1 MPESKYQK
9 DSESKPAAGG
19 VTRSAPPIRKS
30 EIPPAPQSSSTKSP
44 TPKQNDSQEEPAPKI
59 DPLWEA
65 VDELKTQLSW
75 RPSIHDRR
83 FQLRALIV
91 LLIIATLYLCFRFG
105 LTFSSKLAVASEQ
118 QRLQSLFQ
126 QCLDHDGSP
135 QHLIFSGTVQEDPSA
150 QQDSSQP
157 PREAIARFGDS
168 YTFPAWSE
176 ISKFPDPTVF
186 VGKLSAAGGMDRLVI
201 VTVDLAPAEARP
213 DAGNVGV
220 HISTYAA
227 DLPLSRESTGE
238 AQLNIYLKNGATFRA
253 FEGSRE
259 FGKDS
264 VSFSIEAGKKT
275 STIHACLQPDGTI
288 AILDD
293 AKEITH
299 ETEFYELD
307 RSTGN

>member
-9 DSESKPAAGG
+9 DGEAKTTPG
-19 VTRSAPPIRKS
+19 VARSAPPAREAEAPLASKS
-30 EIPPAPQSSSTKSP
+30 LSTKSA
-44 TPKQNDSQEEPAPKI
+44 TPKQNESQEDPTPKV

-65 VDELKTQLSW
+65 VDDLKTQLSW

-83 FQLRALIV
+83 FQLRAIIV
-91 LLIIATLYLCFRFG
+91 LLVIVTLYLCFHFG
-105 LTFSSKLAVASEQ
+105 LTFSSKLAVESEQ

-135 QHLIFSGTVQEDPSA
+135 DHLIFSGVVQEDPSA
-150 QQDSSQP
+150 PQDSSQQP
-157 PREAIARFGDS
+157 HEAIARFGDS

-176 ISKFPDPTVF
+176 ISKFPDPTIF
-186 VGKLSAAGGMDRLVI
+186 VGKLSIPDEMDRLVI

-213 DAGNVGV
+213 DAGNVGIHV
-220 HISTYAA
+220 STYAA

-238 AQLNIYLKNGATFRA
+238 AQLNIYLRPGATFRA

-259 FGKDS
+259 SGKDS
-264 VSFSIEAGKKT
+264 VSFTIEADKKT
-275 STIHACLQPDGTI
+275 STIHTSLHPDGTI
-288 AILDD
+288 VIADD

-307 RSTGN
+307 RAAGN

>member
-1 MPESKYQK
+1 MPESNYHNDREPKT
-9 DSESKPAAGG
+9 PAGG
-19 VTRSAPPIRKS
+19 VTRSVPPARKP
-30 EIPPAPQSSSTKSP
+30 ETPPAPQSSSTKP
-44 TPKQNDSQEEPAPKI
+44 LTPEQNKPEEEPTPKI

-91 LLIIATLYLCFRFG
+91 LLIIATLYLCFHFG
-105 LTFSSKLAVASEQ
+105 LTFSNKLAVASEQ
-118 QRLQSLFQ
+118 QRLQILFQ

-135 QHLIFSGTVQEDPSA
+135 KHLIFSGTVQDDPSVQQDSA
-150 QQDSSQP
+150 QQP
-157 PREAIARFGDS
+157 HEAIARFGDS

-176 ISKFPDPTVF
+176 ISEFPDPTIF
-186 VGKLSAAGGMDRLVI
+186 VGKLSASDGMDRLVI

-213 DAGNVGV
+213 DAGNVGIHV
-220 HISTYAA
+220 STYAA
-227 DLPLSRESTGE
+227 DLPLSRESNGE
-238 AQLNIYLKNGATFRA
+238 AQLNIYLKHGATFRA

-259 FGKDS
+259 LGNDS
-264 VSFSIEAGKKT
+264 VSFRIEADKKP
-275 STIHACLQPDGTI
+275 SSIHARLQPDGTI
-288 AILDD
+288 AIVDD

-307 RSTGN
+307 RATGN